1 MLPEKPATEP
11 RRKWHLLRWT
21 FVLLALVG
29 GWVVWKQYDFRQ
41 AVKEAKERGWRFYY
55 TDPNAIIGKDWRA
68 AFRKE
73 TWSDTRREL
82 HIPTETISERDF
94 ELVRRLTPKGLV
106 INGTFP
112 WRDLSQLKGLSN
124 LTVVVFGDCPNL
136 TSIDA
141 LKDMK
146 ELTMLGING
155 SPILVNTDP
164 IKELQNL
171 EHLGLS
177 GCTALTNVDAL
188 RELKALKLLNLS
200 VCTGLKN
207 VDGLHELNGL
217 QELIL
222 EGCTGL
228 TKEAVDAVKAALPKT
243 EVVSDYEK

>member
-11 RRKWHLLRWT
+11 RRKWHLLRWA
-21 FVLLALVG
+21 FVVFVVGFGWG
-29 GWVVWKQYDFRQ
+29 GWRHYDFQ
-41 AVKEAKERGWRFYY
+41 KAVKDAEERGWRFYY
-55 TDPNAIIGKDWRA
+55 NDPNAIIGKDWRA

-82 HIPTETISERDF
+82 HIPTKTILERDF

-124 LTVVVFGDCPNL
+124 LTVLVFGDCPNL
-136 TSIDA
+136 SNIDA

-207 VDGLHELNGL
+207 VDGLRGLKGL

-228 TKEAVDAVKAALPKT
+228 TKEAVEALKAALPNT
-243 EVVSDYEK
+243 IVAGDYDK